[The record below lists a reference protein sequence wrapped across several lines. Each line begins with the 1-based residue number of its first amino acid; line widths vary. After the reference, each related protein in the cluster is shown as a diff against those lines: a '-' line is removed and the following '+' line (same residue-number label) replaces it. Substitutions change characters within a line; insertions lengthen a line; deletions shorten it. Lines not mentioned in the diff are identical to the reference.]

1 MSLKTDCAFYN
12 DDNFVEEYGQILELT
27 VEITLKEYRNL
38 ISEITRQDILI
49 SDLQDRNKELEEK
62 LESATK
68 AFACIKLPEWLEK
81 FKEVFGSNTEQSN
94 EEITEETESETENDE
109 PV

>member
-1 MSLKTDCAFYN
+1 MSLKTDCVCYN
-12 DDNFVEEYGQILELT
+12 EDNFVEEDGQIHELT
-27 VEITLKEYRNL
+27 VEITLGEYRNL

-62 LESATK
+62 LESTTR
-68 AFACIKLPEWLEK
+68 AFAYVKLPEWLK
-81 FKEVFGSNTEQSN
+81 NFNKVFGSDAEQSN
-94 EEITEETESETENDE
+94 EEITEETESETENNE